1 MDLPYGKAL
10 SSSDELKNLSNI
22 DLLARMIYGEARG
35 ESLEGM
41 RGVAHVAYNR
51 KDHSRFPSS
60 LSSVLLNG
68 GFDGLYSAEGLAP
81 DTNSSSWKN
90 SLDIAMKMQNLENPI
105 GNLLWFNATKTFE
118 NNLKVNGG
126 KYKFGGTSTPVSV
139 TNKKVIGNHTF
150 FIVEGY

>member
-51 KDHSRFPSS
+51 KDHSRFPSI
-60 LSSVLLNG
+60 
-68 GFDGLYSAEGLAP
+68 
-81 DTNSSSWKN
+81 K
-90 SLDIAMKMQNLENPI
+90 EN
-105 GNLLWFNATKTFE
+105 K
-118 NNLKVNGG
+118 
-126 KYKFGGTSTPVSV
+126 
-139 TNKKVIGNHTF
+139 
-150 FIVEGY
+150 